1 MGCATERPL
10 LDRWVDG
17 ELPPDRAAALERHLE
32 ACGDCCGRA
41 ERLAAEAET
50 IRRALGARAAAPA
63 PPRRAGRTLLAT
75 TLALVFAAVA
85 LGWLAR
91 AYRTAGPA
99 LAAAA
104 KARADAAIL
113 ARSVRGPSRPVPLA
127 DWARAVSEEAGVPI
141 DVDPAAGDPVVSIP
155 LVAPIRLGSLLEL
168 VGDFHDLSAR
178 VEDGAVRITTRGK
191 P

>member
-17 ELPPDRAAALERHLE
+17 ELPADRAAALERHLE
-32 ACGDCCGRA
+32 ACGACRERA
-41 ERLAAEAET
+41 ARLAAEAET
-50 IRRALGARAAAPA
+50 IRRALGARAAASA
-63 PPRRAGRTLLAT
+63 PPRRARRTLLVT
-75 TLALVFAAVA
+75 TLALVVAAVA

-91 AYRTAGPA
+91 AYRAAGPA

-104 KARADAAIL
+104 RARADAELL
-113 ARSVRGPSRPVPLA
+113 ARPVRGPSRPVPLSK
-127 DWARAVSEEAGVPI
+127 WAHAVSEETGVPI
-141 DVDPAAGDPVVSIP
+141 AVDPAAGDPVVSIP

-168 VGDFHDLSAR
+168 VGDFFDLSAR
-178 VEDGAVRITTRGK
+178 VEDGAVRITTREK